1 MRRLANAA
9 GWIPVDELFCSYRN
23 TTDRMMIVRCLGPD
37 RFFLER
43 VVFPFELLTFR
54 CPGGAEVQVWSQG
67 AAGPELLETTPAVAL
82 HTRETH
88 PPSRSS
94 WKPNLPQRPIGVRGN
109 ASSICL
115 EIG

>member
-1 MRRLANAA
+1 
-9 GWIPVDELFCSYRN
+9 
-23 TTDRMMIVRCLGPD
+23 MIVRCLGPD
-37 RFFLER
+37 RFYLER

-54 CPGGAEVQVWSQG
+54 CPGSADVEIWSQG
-67 AAGPELLETTPAVAL
+67 MTGPVLLETAPAEAL
-82 HTRETH
+82 RTLESS

-94 WKPNLPQRPIGVRGN
+94 WKPNLPQRPIGVRDN